1 MWETNFCGWL
11 HKFEDDDNANDGDED
26 DDDDDDVIADS
37 K

>member
-11 HKFEDDDNANDGDED
+11 HEFEDDDNADDGDK